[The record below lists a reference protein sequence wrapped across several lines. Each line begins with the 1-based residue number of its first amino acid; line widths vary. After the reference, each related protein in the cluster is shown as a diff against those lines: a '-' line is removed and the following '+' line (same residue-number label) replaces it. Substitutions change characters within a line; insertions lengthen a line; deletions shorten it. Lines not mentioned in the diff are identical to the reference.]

1 MRAFYCCVLF
11 KTKHRYYNREGWKLR
26 GSKNWAEHHRVK
38 IMLPSHY
45 KECFL
50 FAWFPMLLLAH
61 SDTILFPVLVL
72 NLVLLSGRSQDN
84 FFSPTVLKF
93 HCDCPSVVF
102 FFFHS
107 LHEPLNLET
116 CIFHFWE
123 HFLL

>member
-1 MRAFYCCVLF
+1 
-11 KTKHRYYNREGWKLR
+11 
-26 GSKNWAEHHRVK
+26 
-38 IMLPSHY
+38 MLPSHY

-50 FAWFPMLLLAH
+50 FAWFPVLLLAH
-61 SDTILFPVLVL
+61 SDTILTPV
-72 NLVLLSGRSQDN
+72 LVLLSGRSQDN

-93 HCDCPSVVF
+93 HCDYPSVVF
-102 FFFHS
+102 FFFHL